1 MAAVLPTETIAP
13 IASEEIER
21 MERETAPIPWSP
33 RLSLERLVGLGTRVS
48 LTLPESRAERERFA
62 VHSPLDGRQLGELP
76 KATADDVRATVKRA
90 RVVQE
95 DWAHR
100 TFAERAEIFL
110 RFHDLLIE
118 RQEEVLDLIQLESGK
133 ARKHAFEEV
142 ADAAIV
148 ARYYAVNAED
158 HLAPKRRKGALPG
171 LTVAWEHHHPLG
183 VVGIIAPWNYPLSLG
198 VTDATA
204 ALLAGNAVVLKPDRQ
219 TPFTALWAAELLE
232 EAGLPRGLFQIVTGE
247 GSVLGRPL
255 IESCD
260 FLTFTGST
268 ATGRTVARQ
277 AGERLIGCTL
287 ELGGKNA
294 MLVLADADVEAAV
307 AGAVRGCFA
316 NAGQL
321 CISIERLYI
330 HDSVY
335 PLFLDRFV
343 REVQALRLGAGLDYE
358 ADMGPLVSAAQLEK
372 VKAHVADAVAKGATI
387 QTGGRARPDLGPY
400 FYEPTILTGVTGEMD
415 LFAEE
420 TFGPAVAVYRFESV
434 NDAIERANDSPYGLN
449 ASVWTRDTEL
459 GHRVATRLRVGTVNI
474 NEAYAAAWASVDAP
488 MGGFKDS
495 GLGRRHGAE
504 GILKYTEAQTVAIQR
519 GLPLAAPAGVADPV
533 FSRALSLTLKVL
545 KRVPGLR

>member
-1 MAAVLPTETIAP
+1 MAANPTLAI
-13 IASEEIER
+13 IESP
-21 MERETAPIPWSP
+21 AIPATLSP
-33 RLSLERLVGLGTRVS
+33 RIGPARLAGLAARVA
-48 LTLPESRAERERFA
+48 LAGPAAETFT
-62 VHSPLDGRQLGELP
+62 VHSPLDGRAVGEVP
-76 KATADDVRATVKRA
+76 KGTPEDVRQAARRA

-95 DWAHR
+95 DWSHR
-100 TFAERAEIFL
+100 TFAERAEPFL
-110 RFHDLLIE
+110 RFHDLVIE

-142 ADAAIV
+142 ADSAIV

-158 HLAPKRRKGALPG
+158 HLAPRRRKGALPG
-171 LTVAWEHHHPLG
+171 LTLAWEHHHPVG
-183 VVGIIAPWNYPLSLG
+183 VVGIISPWNYPLSLA
-198 VTDATA
+198 VTDAIA
-204 ALLAGNAVVLKPDRQ
+204 ALLAGNAVVLKPDHQ

-232 EAGLPRGLFQIVTGE
+232 EAGLPAGLFQVVTGE
-247 GSVLGRPL
+247 GPELGPPL

-268 ATGRTVARQ
+268 ATGRKVARQ
-277 AGERLIGCTL
+277 AAERLIGCTL

-307 AGAVRGCFA
+307 AGAVRGSFA

-321 CISIERLYI
+321 CISFERIYV

-343 REVQALRLGAGLDYE
+343 QETRALRLGIGLDYE
-358 ADMGPLVSAAQLEK
+358 ADMGPLISAAQLEK
-372 VKAHVADAVAKGATI
+372 VTAHVEDAVAKGATVH
-387 QTGGRARPDLGPY
+387 TGGRPRPGIGPF
-400 FYEPTILTGVTGEMD
+400 FYEPTILTGVTEDMK

-420 TFGPAVAVYRFESV
+420 TFGPVVAVYRFESV
-434 NDAIERANDSPYGLN
+434 HDAVERANDTPYGLN

-459 GHRVATRLRVGTVNI
+459 GHRVATRLRVGTVNV

-495 GLGRRHGAE
+495 GLGRRHGAV